1 MRIIV
6 AKNRHSRGVLRGQK
20 ELKANENGEVEYD
33 FSYQAVVMVKEMKS
47 PRGEQALHEAIILG
61 FVAAS
66 GEKPSNMM
74 DNDEENFFENN
85 NKVILWFVKEF
96 VILKD

>member
-1 MRIIV
+1 MLRIIV
-6 AKNRHSRGVLRGQK
+6 AKNRNSRGVLRGQK

-33 FSYQAVVMVKEMKS
+33 FSYQVAVMVKEMKS
-47 PRGEQALHEAIILG
+47 PRGEQALHEAIIQG

-74 DNDEENFFENN
+74 DNDEENF
-85 NKVILWFVKEF
+85 
-96 VILKD
+96 LKTIIKLFCGV